1 MFVAAPGPVSFFGLL
16 MRQSDIVPEYYGPS
30 KVLKGLPLVRTYA
43 TTGRDTAAV
52 TAGVDFLM
60 IEGDWEE

>member
-1 MFVAAPGPVSFFGLL
+1 MGRL
-16 MRQSDIVPEYYGPS
+16 MRQSDIVAGYYGPS
-30 KVLKGLPLVRTYA
+30 KVLKRFPPVRADA
-43 TTGRDTAAV
+43 TTVTDTADV